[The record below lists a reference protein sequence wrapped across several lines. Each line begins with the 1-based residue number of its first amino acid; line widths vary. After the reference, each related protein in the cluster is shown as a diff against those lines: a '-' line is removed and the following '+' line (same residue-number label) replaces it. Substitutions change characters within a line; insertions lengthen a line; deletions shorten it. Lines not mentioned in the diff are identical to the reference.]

1 MTMVGE
7 GRKSGRTSPVAV
19 TAHHRRAMAAKT
31 ATAMPTK
38 ARDDSR
44 AVRVK
49 SRGREVA
56 CSLRPASARGGIDEA
71 AVDQL
76 AEVDILLDELG
87 LLGRGLH
94 LRHDLREEVP
104 RKVLLVL

>member
-19 TAHHRRAMAAKT
+19 TPHHRSAMAAKT

-38 ARDDSR
+38 PRDESR

-49 SRGREVA
+49 SRVGEGA
-56 CSLRPASARGGIDEA
+56 CSLRPASACGGIDEA

-87 LLGRGLH
+87 LLGRRLH
-94 LRHDLREEVP
+94 LRHDLRQEVTGE
-104 RKVLLVL
+104 VLL